1 MSSLF
6 RILGVFVSG
15 LLASVLLT
23 AITANA
29 GELVLKPVEIV
40 ETKAVYGRV
49 ETRDIIPART
59 RIGGTLVRLEV
70 SEGDAVIAGQTLGTV
85 LDEKLGLQL
94 RAAEARLRALMAEQS
109 NAKSEFDRAK
119 ALLERGNSTQQ
130 RVDQLRTQ
138 LDVVQ
143 SQIAAAEAD
152 RAVIVQQS
160 ADGVVVAP
168 VAGRILKVPV
178 TRGAVVL
185 PGEQVA
191 LVAGG
196 GFFLRLALPERHAAQ
211 LKAGAVVMIG
221 EEVAAGLV
229 RGKLAKVFP
238 QIENGRVIADVEVE
252 TLGDYFVGARVLV
265 QVPIGMRSVLAVP
278 TGAVKTRSGVDFIT
292 LTGANGPR
300 EIAVVLGSGVML
312 PEGRGIEIL
321 SGARIGDRVV
331 LP

>member
-278 TGAVKTRSGVDFIT
+278 AGAVKTRSGVDFIT